1 MVNWYYEQNG
11 VQHGP
16 VTEEALKGLLAEG
29 ALGESNLIWR
39 EGMQD
44 WRSYASVFRSESIA
58 MSDGEFA
65 GRPFADATASGFRRA
80 AREALAGNWWMAVL
94 VTFLYHLLINAAVA
108 IPLLGLVAPFL
119 VSGPLLLGYH
129 QYLQGLI
136 RRQPV
141 DAGTLFNGFS
151 SFGQAAGLFLLTG
164 VIILFASGVALIPGG
179 AFLGYVISQDPNL
192 EGNPGMLM
200 LALFCMIMPAVLV
213 GTYFWL
219 RYSMVY
225 FVANDHPDLGP
236 LEVMKLSA
244 EMMSGHKGRL
254 CMLSLTFTG
263 WFILGFLAFGIG
275 LLWASVYMF
284 VAFAAFYDDIRSR
297 QLS

>member
-1 MVNWYYEQNG
+1 
-11 VQHGP
+11 
-16 VTEEALKGLLAEG
+16 LL
-29 ALGESNLIWR
+29 S
-39 EGMQD
+39 
-44 WRSYASVFRSESIA
+44 
-58 MSDGEFA
+58 
-65 GRPFADATASGFRRA
+65 
-80 AREALAGNWWMAVL
+80 
-94 VTFLYHLLINAAVA
+94 
-108 IPLLGLVAPFL
+108 
-119 VSGPLLLGYH
+119 
-129 QYLQGLI
+129 
-136 RRQPV
+136 
-141 DAGTLFNGFS
+141 
-151 SFGQAAGLFLLTG
+151 G
-164 VIILFASGVALIPGG
+164 VIILFASGVGLIPGG

-200 LALFCMIMPAVLV
+200 MALFCMIMPAVLV